1 MINLYHHST
10 RSIPRQ
16 RCKHHDTM
24 DISYNESGHVAQLT
38 NRRILCTSK
47 SLVPTRCL
55 YIAEPACPFCCCV
68 LLLHGKQAGL
78 ALLEFHSILR
88 PPYDTQDEHIVL
100 QWILKC
106 KSKVIRNTRKGVF
119 SVCKSLIRQRPAL
132 SPLLFRPCVSPCP
145 PTALP
150 PFAAKTSQP
159 RRPTLFLSHLA
170 SFLSFLCPS
179 RRPIIH
185 CCRQL
190 LPVHLL
196 LALLR
201 THHHAISCSLLR
213 PASVSPSQNKLT
225 TSRLLRQLPPRSLST
240 QTNRHTSL
248 STSLAYPPSDSFGL
262 TASINHA
269 LVHPCCHRRS
279 PSWSDAQ
286 PPITLLE
293 PETNTSCTPGSTIQS

>member
-1 MINLYHHST
+1 LYAANKNNTSRTRCKMHHPKMQEGSEYRSSGIVLLVYNDMINLYHHST

-106 KSKVIRNTRKGVF
+106 KSKVIRNTRKGV
-119 SVCKSLIRQRPAL
+119 IP
-132 SPLLFRPCVSPCP
+132 
-145 PTALP
+145 
-150 PFAAKTSQP
+150 
-159 RRPTLFLSHLA
+159 
-170 SFLSFLCPS
+170 
-179 RRPIIH
+179 
-185 CCRQL
+185 
-190 LPVHLL
+190 
-196 LALLR
+196 
-201 THHHAISCSLLR
+201 
-213 PASVSPSQNKLT
+213 
-225 TSRLLRQLPPRSLST
+225 
-240 QTNRHTSL
+240 
-248 STSLAYPPSDSFGL
+248 
-262 TASINHA
+262 
-269 LVHPCCHRRS
+269 
-279 PSWSDAQ
+279 
-286 PPITLLE
+286 
-293 PETNTSCTPGSTIQS
+293 